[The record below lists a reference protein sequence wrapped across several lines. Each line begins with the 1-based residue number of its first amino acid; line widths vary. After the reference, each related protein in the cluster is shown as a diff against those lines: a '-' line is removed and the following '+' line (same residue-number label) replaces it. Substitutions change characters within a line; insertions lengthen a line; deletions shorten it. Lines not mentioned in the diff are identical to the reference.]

1 MTLEENTKIVNT
13 LLEEEEVTFKYENHF
28 IHIQE
33 SCEGG
38 YDGSVYA
45 SEEDYKNEMDCLD
58 GGQVETIVAIAAVEF
73 FTDISRDLTKRG
85 L

>member
-1 MTLEENTKIVNT
+1 MEREEFMRLTDI
-13 LLEEEEVTFKYENHF
+13 LLEEEEVTFTYENHF

-33 SCEGG
+33 RCEGG

-45 SEEDYKNEMDCLD
+45 SEEDYENEMDCLD
-58 GGQVETIVAIAAVEF
+58 GRQVETIVAIAAVEF
-73 FTDISRDLTKRG
+73 FIDISRDLTKRG

>member
-1 MTLEENTKIVNT
+1 MTLEENSKIVNT

-45 SEEDYKNEMDCLD
+45 SEEEYENEEDCLD
-58 GGQVETIVAIAAVEF
+58 GGVCETIVAITAVEF
-73 FTDISRDLTKRG
+73 FLDISRDLTKRG
-85 L
+85 I

>member
-1 MTLEENTKIVNT
+1 MTLKENSKIVNT
-13 LLEEEEVTFKYENHF
+13 LLEEEEVTFTYENHF

-45 SEEDYKNEMDCLD
+45 SEEDYNNEEDCLD

-73 FTDISRDLTKRG
+73 FTDISRDLTERG